1 MYISLSTRIPPVL
14 LIVQIRFKLEVE
26 NEDQFS
32 SIILCTSSA
41 FRQGIINIYNLYRFT
56 QYIQRIGSGLLK
68 IYIQKVQVFSIYSH
82 NRFRLTQYIYTIGLG
97 LLKICTQ
104 QVQVYPIH
112 TNNRFR
118 FIQYIHTIGS
128 SLLNIITQ
136 QVQVYS
142 IYTHNRFLFFSP
154 LSPSKKNIIF

>member
-68 IYIQKVQVFSIYSH
+68 IYIQKVQVYSKYTYKRFKFS
-82 NRFRLTQYIYTIGLG
+82 
-97 LLKICTQ
+97 
-104 QVQVYPIH
+104 
-112 TNNRFR
+112 
-118 FIQYIHTIGS
+118 QYIHTIDLG
-128 SLLNIITQ
+128 LLNIFTQ

-142 IYTHNRFLFFSP
+142 KYAHNRFRFTQYIQTIGSGLF
-154 LSPSKKNIIF
+154 NIFTQQVQAY

>member
-68 IYIQKVQVFSIYSH
+68 IYIQKVQVYSKYTYKRFKFS
-82 NRFRLTQYIYTIGLG
+82 
-97 LLKICTQ
+97 
-104 QVQVYPIH
+104 
-112 TNNRFR
+112 
-118 FIQYIHTIGS
+118 QYIHTIDLG
-128 SLLNIITQ
+128 LLNIFTQ

-142 IYTHNRFLFFSP
+142 KYAHNRFRFTQYIQTIGSGL
-154 LSPSKKNIIF
+154 LNIFTQQVQAY